1 MTVMKRL
8 LATILLVVY
17 AVMSTGFVVSLHYC
31 MDRLN
36 SAQLGETTSDKCDR
50 CGMHKEGHCCWDDV
64 KIVKVQTSH
73 LTPKTTIEIPSLA
86 PEIVTPFNY
95 VIVSFPV
102 TDRVKYPLAHGPPI
116 NKQDTYLTN
125 CVFRI

>member
-1 MTVMKRL
+1 MVMKKL
-8 LATILLVVY
+8 LVVILLFVY

-31 MDRLN
+31 MDQLN

-64 KIVKVQTSH
+64 KIVKIQTSH
-73 LTPKTTIEIPSLA
+73 LTPNITIQIPSLA
-86 PEIVTPFNY
+86 PALVTQFSY
-95 VIVSFPV
+95 VMVPVFKTGQSNFPI
-102 TDRVKYPLAHGPPI
+102 AHSPPI

>member
-1 MTVMKRL
+1 MKKL
-8 LATILLVVY
+8 FATILLAVY

-31 MDRLN
+31 MDQLN
-36 SAQLGETTSDKCDR
+36 SAQLGETNSDKCYR

-64 KIVKVQTSH
+64 KIVKIQTSH
-73 LTPKTTIEIPSLA
+73 LTPNTTIEIPSLA
-86 PEIVTPFNY
+86 LASVTLFNY
-95 VIVSFPV
+95 VIVPV
-102 TDRVKYPLAHGPPI
+102 VETSQTNYPIAHSPPI

>member
-1 MTVMKRL
+1 MVMKRL
-8 LATILLVVY
+8 LATILLAVY
-17 AVMSTGFVVSLHYC
+17 ALMSTGFVVSLHYC

-36 SAQLGETTSDKCDR
+36 SAQLGETTSNICDR

-64 KIVKVQTSH
+64 KIVKIQTSH
-73 LTPKTTIEIPSLA
+73 LSSNNTIEVPSLA
-86 PEIVTPFNY
+86 SSTLTLSNY
-95 VIVSFPV
+95 VLIPV
-102 TDRVKYPLAHGPPI
+102 FKADQTNYPIAHGPPI